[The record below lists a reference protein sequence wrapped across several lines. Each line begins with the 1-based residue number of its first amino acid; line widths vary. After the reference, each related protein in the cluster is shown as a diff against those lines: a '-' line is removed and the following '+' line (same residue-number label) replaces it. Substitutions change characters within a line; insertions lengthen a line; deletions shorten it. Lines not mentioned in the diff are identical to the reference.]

1 MNGWQDVLKLL
12 LTIVAV
18 FVVILGLQ
26 KWMSPKMG
34 GIGCD

>member
-1 MNGWQDVLKLL
+1 MDGWQDVLKLL

-26 KWMSPKMG
+26 KWVAPKMG
-34 GIGCD
+34 VGCD